1 MKLGK
6 ILASVNN
13 KKNAYFNNQLK
24 DLGLSYGQALVIN
37 VVYNHGIIQQDALT
51 KDLEIDK
58 SAVTRILKT
67 LEEKKCIEKHMCY
80 SDHRVYEISLTKK
93 GEDVYPQIRTIID
106 NMTKVML
113 KDISDNEAKQLV
125 DLLYKIRK
133 NLEEENE

>member
-24 DLGLSYGQALVIN
+24 DLDLSHGQALVIN
-37 VVYNHGIIQQDALT
+37 VVHHYGIIQQDVLT
-51 KDLEIDK
+51 KKLEIDK

-67 LEEKKCIEKHMCY
+67 LEEKKFIEKHM
-80 SDHRVYEISLTKK
+80 SHADRRIYEISLTKK
-93 GEDVYPQIRTIID
+93 GEEVYPKIRVIID

-113 KDISDNEAKQLV
+113 KDISEKEAEQLV
-125 DLLYKIRK
+125 HLLYKIRK
-133 NLEEENE
+133 NLEEDDE